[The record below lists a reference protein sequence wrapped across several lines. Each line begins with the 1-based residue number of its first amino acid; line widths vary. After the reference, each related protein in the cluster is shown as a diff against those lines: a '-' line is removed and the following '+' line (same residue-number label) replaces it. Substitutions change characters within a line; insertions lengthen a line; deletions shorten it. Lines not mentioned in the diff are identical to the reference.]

1 MRFQTL
7 LPMFITV
14 FSSVLTY
21 YLLSTRTSL
30 SENKSMA
37 AGVLVAILCS
47 GILKRI
53 TDKRKKESND
63 GIKEKHNEG

>member
-1 MRFQTL
+1 MRSQTL
-7 LPMFITV
+7 LPMSITV
-14 FSSVLTY
+14 FLSVFTY
-21 YLLSTRTSL
+21 YLLSTWTSL

-53 TDKRKKESND
+53 SDR
-63 GIKEKHNEG
+63 KHNDSNQN

>member
-1 MRFQTL
+1 MRSKTF

-14 FSSVLTY
+14 FLSVFTY
-21 YLLSTRTSL
+21 YLLSTWASV

-53 TDKRKKESND
+53 SDKKRNDSNKD
-63 GIKEKHNEG
+63 

>member
-1 MRFQTL
+1 MRIQTL

-21 YLLSTRTSL
+21 YLLSTWASV

-53 TDKRKKESND
+53 ANRNKKADDSN
-63 GIKEKHNEG
+63 